1 MQRKKLLDEYAIP
14 IAESLDSKP
23 YIFSYPTF
31 DATVFYLP
39 FYDQDNMPQDGKYG
53 GDSFAIEKL
62 HDEHLF
68 FLFRNGVD
76 HGKTGR
82 NAIHQNTIVLEE
94 ILSKQVSE
102 EDIAKKIQHVDLFD
116 RLDILAYALNE
127 LLVLRYKRPWATVA
141 STFIAGVDRKG
152 ALRYVNSG
160 DSCIFIISGNS
171 IKNEL
176 FATERKPQIGFASV
190 NKLYKTDEHFYV
202 PREVELKPQDKI
214 FIASD
219 RLIESINT
227 QKKLYGIKRLGRFI
241 KAHCADK
248 PYELILQIN
257 KDVKKFLGTNILNDD
272 YTILMLEKK

>member
-14 IAESLDSKP
+14 IAENLDSKP
-23 YIFSYPTF
+23 YIFSCPTF

-39 FYDQDNMPQDGKYG
+39 LYDPDNMPQDGKYG
-53 GDSFAIEKL
+53 GDSFAIERL
-62 HDEHLF
+62 HDERLF

-94 ILSKQVSE
+94 ILSKQVPE
-102 EDIAKKIQHVDLFD
+102 EDIAKKIKHVDLFD

-127 LLVLRYKRPWATVA
+127 LLVLRYERPWATAA

-152 ALRYVNSG
+152 VLKYVNSG

-171 IKNEL
+171 IKNEP
-176 FATERKPQIGFASV
+176 FVVERKPQVGFASV
-190 NKLYKTDEHFYV
+190 NKLYKMDEHFYV
-202 PREVELKPQDKI
+202 LREVKLKPKDKI

-219 RLIESINT
+219 GLIESMNR
-227 QKKLYGIKRLGRFI
+227 QNKLYGIKRLGRLI
-241 KAHCADK
+241 KTHSSNK
-248 PYELILQIN
+248 PNGIILKIN
-257 KDVKKFLGTNILNDD
+257 EDVKKFLGTNTLKDD
-272 YTILMLEKK
+272 YTILVLEKK